1 VDAQKNILLRI
12 VVVDDDPQN
21 LDVIRTALE
30 GEPIELIATSD
41 SREGLELIRLK
52 RPNIVLV
59 ELVMPQLGGME
70 MLEKIVE
77 MDPGTDVIL
86 MTAHYTPESA
96 VEAIKKG
103 AYDYLTKPI
112 SVAKL
117 RSRIEQLLSN
127 ARVRQHSLQLERELV
142 QAFQFEGMIGRSPL
156 MLDLFRKI
164 RQIAP
169 HFRTAL
175 LIGDT
180 GTGKELVAKA
190 LHDLSPVSAAPFV
203 TCNCSALV
211 ETLFESELFGY
222 VKGAFTGA
230 TQDRVGLFEYA
241 NGGTLMLDEIGD
253 LPLGTQAK
261 LLRVLQN
268 QEIQRVGSPKVIK
281 VDVRVIAATHCDLAA
296 MVAKKEFRE
305 DLYYRLSMMQIKLP
319 ALVERKED
327 LSLLQHHFLRS
338 YASQYNKEIRGLT
351 RRAQAVLNRYSWPGN
366 VRELQNVIGHACM
379 VSQSDV
385 IDVRDFPEHF
395 RCHRELPALGD
406 SRRIIPLDEMEQHYV
421 REVVERVGNKAQAAD
436 LLGISRTKLY
446 RLLAG
451 QPSHA
456 AEEVSTTS
464 AK

>member
-351 RRAQAVLNRYSWPGN
+351 RRAQAVLNRYSWPGK
-366 VRELQNVIGHACM
+366 RSRIAK
-379 VSQSDV
+379 
-385 IDVRDFPEHF
+385 RDRARLHGVPE
-395 RCHRELPALGD
+395 
-406 SRRIIPLDEMEQHYV
+406 RRH
-421 REVVERVGNKAQAAD
+421 
-436 LLGISRTKLY
+436 
-446 RLLAG
+446 
-451 QPSHA
+451 
-456 AEEVSTTS
+456 
-464 AK
+464 

>member
-1 VDAQKNILLRI
+1 
-12 VVVDDDPQN
+12 
-21 LDVIRTALE
+21 
-30 GEPIELIATSD
+30 
-41 SREGLELIRLK
+41 
-52 RPNIVLV
+52 
-59 ELVMPQLGGME
+59 MPQLGGME

-77 MDPGTDVIL
+77 MDPGIDVIL
-86 MTAHYTPESA
+86 MTAHYTTETA

-112 SVAKL
+112 SIAKL
-117 RSRIEQLLSN
+117 RSRTEQLLSG

-156 MLDLFRKI
+156 MLELFRKI

-175 LIGDT
+175 LIGYT
-180 GTGKELVAKA
+180 GPGKELVAKA
-190 LHDLSPVSAAPFV
+190 LHDLSPVSSAPLLHAIARRLWKPCLRVSF
-203 TCNCSALV
+203 L
-211 ETLFESELFGY
+211 GY

-253 LPLGTQAK
+253 LPMGTQAK

-268 QEIQRVGSPKVIK
+268 QEIQRVGSPKIIK
-281 VDVRVIAATHCDLAA
+281 IDVHVIAATHCDLAE
-296 MVAKKEFRE
+296 MVVKKEFRE

-327 LSLLQHHFLRS
+327 LSLLQRHFLRS
-338 YASQYNKEIRGLT
+338 YASQYNKEIRGIT
-351 RRAQAVLNRYSWPGN
+351 RRAQAMLSRYSWPGN
-366 VRELQNVIGHACM
+366 VRELKNMIGHACM
-379 VSQSDV
+379 VAQSNV

-395 RCHRELPALGD
+395 RCHREIPTLGEANK
-406 SRRIIPLDEMEQHYV
+406 RIIPLDEMEQLYV
-421 REVVERVGNKAQAAD
+421 REVVERIGNKAQAAD

-446 RLLAG
+446 RLLAE

-456 AEEVSTTS
+456 SDDVPTLTS
-464 AK
+464 K

>member
-1 VDAQKNILLRI
+1 MDAQKNILLRI
-12 VVVDDDPQN
+12 VVVYDDPQN

-406 SRRIIPLDEMEQHYV
+406 ARRIIPLDEMEQHYV

>member
-406 SRRIIPLDEMEQHYV
+406 ARRIIPLDEMEQHYV